1 LVHEAGGQLT
11 TLDGSAPQYNCEIPR
26 HEVLAAANAMLQP
39 QLLARL
45 RAVAHERAPGRAAGL
60 KP

>member
-11 TLDGSAPQYNCEIPR
+11 TLDGSAPQYYCEIPR
-26 HEVLAAANAMLQP
+26 HEVLAEAN
-39 QLLARL
+39 
-45 RAVAHERAPGRAAGL
+45 AGL